1 MTGTPAEHS
10 LEGVS
15 VQSSQPRDRTLLD
28 RRGFLAGAGGIVG
41 ALAAT
46 RLPGAWA
53 AGSSAGAEM
62 FTLGIASGD
71 PLPDSVVLW
80 TRLAPNPLGGGGMPY
95 RNVEVRW
102 QVATDDAF
110 HRVVRAGVATARPR
124 NAHSVHVD
132 VRGLQP
138 GHDYWYR
145 FKVDDE
151 ESHIGHTRTTPA
163 SSSHVDH
170 MRFAFASCQQYEHGY
185 FTAYKHMA
193 DEDLDLVIH
202 LGDYIYEYPPDV
214 YVSPSGNVRRHNDGE
229 TISLADYRN
238 RHALYKSDRDLQA
251 AHARF
256 PFAVTWDDHEAENN
270 YADEISEEGSET
282 PSKGA
287 FLRRRAAA
295 YRAYWEH
302 MPLRVT
308 KPHGAAARIYRRLR
322 YGDLAT
328 FNVLDTRQYRSNQ
341 PCGDDFP
348 DNCQARFAREATIT
362 GPEQESWLRNG
373 LDKEA
378 GQWNV
383 IAQQIFMAQ
392 IDLVEG
398 PKAGYYVDGW
408 DGYVRS
414 RNRLLR
420 FLQQREVTNP
430 IVLTGDW
437 HANWLAD
444 LRADYRDPASPTVGT
459 EFVGTSISSTDVVG
473 ARADYGLAVLR
484 ENPHINY
491 FNNQRGYV
499 RCDLTPERWR
509 ADYRIVPYVT
519 RRGAPVETAASFVV
533 EDGMAGAQPL

>member
-1 MTGTPAEHS
+1 MTQAPAEH
-10 LEGVS
+10 
-15 VQSSQPRDRTLLD
+15 PRESASESRNRTLLD
-28 RRGFLAGAGGIVG
+28 RRGFLAGAGGLMG
-41 ALAAT
+41 ALATA

-53 AGSSAGAEM
+53 AETSAGAEM

-71 PLPDSVVLW
+71 PLPEGVVLW
-80 TRLAPNPLGGGGMPY
+80 TRLAPNPLVGGGMPF
-95 RNVEVRW
+95 RNVEVGW
-102 QVATDDAF
+102 QVASDDAF
-110 HRVVRAGVATARPR
+110 HNVVRAGVATARPR

-132 VRGLQP
+132 VRGLKP
-138 GHDYWYR
+138 EHDYWYR
-145 FKVDDE
+145 FKVAGE

-163 SSSHVDH
+163 SNSHVDH

-193 DEDLDLVIH
+193 NEDLDLVIH

-214 YVSPSGNVRRHNDGE
+214 YVSPTGNVRRHNDGE
-229 TISLADYRN
+229 TISLASYRN
-238 RHALYKSDRDLQA
+238 RHALYKTDPDLQA

-256 PFAVTWDDHEAENN
+256 PFTVTWDDHEAENN
-270 YADEISEEGSET
+270 YADEIPEEGSET
-282 PSKGA
+282 PSQAA

-302 MPLRVT
+302 MPLRVAR
-308 KPHGAAARIYRRLR
+308 PQGAASRIYRRLR

-348 DNCQARFAREATIT
+348 DNCQERFAPEATIT
-362 GPEQESWLRNG
+362 GPEQERWLRSG
-373 LDKEA
+373 LQKEA
-378 GQWNV
+378 GRWNV
-383 IAQQIFMAQ
+383 LAQQIFMAQ
-392 IDLVEG
+392 IDLIEG

-420 FLQQREVTNP
+420 FLHQREVTNP

-444 LRADYRDPASPTVGT
+444 LKPDYRDPSSPTVGT

-473 ARADYGLAVLR
+473 ARPDYGLAVLR
-484 ENPHINY
+484 ENPHIKY

-509 ADYRIVPYVT
+509 ADYRVVPYVT

-533 EDGMAGAQPL
+533 ENGKPEAQRL